1 MQLKN
6 FSFNQ
11 LLNTVIILE
20 QEINFKT
27 KVAPKHFVPLSIFII
42 GGFILPNNSTSLKQE
57 KT

>member
-27 KVAPKHFVPLSIFII
+27 KVAPIFII

>member
-27 KVAPKHFVPLSIFII
+27 KVAPKYFVPLSIFII